1 MRNAQMEDDMKD
13 ARTGENTRRLDDLP
27 AHEDDSDVAAQGGGG
42 IVSEATSAV
51 VRGTGDRSGN
61 AQGLD
66 DEATGRDPDDASHE
80 GAESDLTFDAT
91 PGIRDFT
98 ETIRDADPGRH

>member
-1 MRNAQMEDDMKD
+1 MEDDMKD
-13 ARTGENTRRLDDLP
+13 ARAGEGTGRVDELP

-42 IVSEATSAV
+42 ILSEATSAV

-66 DEATGRDPDDASHE
+66 DEATGRDPDGVANDH
-80 GAESDLTFDAT
+80 AESDPTVDAT
-91 PGIRDFT
+91 PGLHDFT